1 MDKSFE
7 VIIVGGSYAGLSAA
21 LALGRS
27 MRKVLVIDAGH
38 PCNAPTPHSH
48 NFLTQDGARPAEISE
63 VAQSQVEQYE
73 TVQFY
78 NDFAIEGTKTTGG
91 YSIQT
96 KDGSTFTTKKLIF
109 ATGLKDIM
117 PEIDGFAACWGK
129 SVIHCPYCHG
139 YEVRHKKTGILAN
152 GEKAHHYA
160 TLISNWTKDL
170 TIFTN
175 GPSTLTEDQTK
186 QITNHQIPIIQTPVK
201 RIGHAEGQVQNILL
215 NDDREYILEAIYS
228 GPDFVQ
234 QSNIPEQLGC
244 EINEQGLLHVDGF
257 QMTNVPGVY
266 ACGDNSTMRSV
277 ALAVASG
284 TKAGVVAN
292 KELIEEVF

>member
-27 MRKVLVIDAGH
+27 MRKTLVIDAGH
-38 PCNAPTPHSH
+38 PCNSPTPYSH
-48 NFLTQDGARPAEISE
+48 NFLTQDGVPPTEISS
-63 VAQSQVEQYE
+63 VAKSQVEQYD
-73 TVQFY
+73 TVHFY
-78 NDFAIEGTKTTGG
+78 NDFAIEGNKTTED
-91 YSIQT
+91 YTIQT
-96 KDGSTFTTKKLIF
+96 QDGSIFSAQKLIF

-117 PEIDGFAACWGK
+117 PEIEGFAQCWGK
-129 SVIHCPYCHG
+129 SVVHCPYCHG
-139 YEVRHKKTGILAN
+139 YEVRYKKTGILAN
-152 GEKAHHYA
+152 GEKANHYA

-186 QITNHQIPIIQTPVK
+186 RITNHQIPIIQTPVK
-201 RIGHAEGQVQNILL
+201 NIGHVDGQVQNILL
-215 NDDREYILEAIYS
+215 EDDSEHTIDVIYS

-234 QSNIPEQLGC
+234 HSNIPEQFGC
-244 EINEQGLLHVDGF
+244 EINEHGLLVVDGF
-257 QMTNVPGVY
+257 QMTNIPGIY